1 MKGLLIGSL
10 LVNYLLNIA
19 YIVVFIK
26 YIKPLIS
33 NPREIDI
40 ISNVVVL
47 VIATVTNFRFGLIAF
62 AKMFPKPSIYIE
74 NQSKLTPVHYLCFVG
89 MLFDILPIVACVMGV
104 SNQNPLSN
112 AYMLSIDILII
123 IILNLVLTIWMLA
136 VKKPDQYF

>member
-40 ISNVVVL
+40 ISNVVVI

-74 NQSKLTPVHYLCFVG
+74 NQSKLTPVHYLCFIG
-89 MLFDILPIVACVMGV
+89 MLLDILPIVACVMGV

-123 IILNLVLTIWMLA
+123 IILNIVLTIWMLA